1 MVPGDRSDPWRR
13 TLDESLLALGELDR
27 WIIDGVI
34 GKVVGGEN
42 LARLLVSEWDSLV
55 PELATVRGVLLVS
68 RVR

>member
-1 MVPGDRSDPWRR
+1 M
-13 TLDESLLALGELDR
+13 ALGELDR
-27 WIIDGVI
+27 WIIDGVV

-42 LARLLVSEWDSLV
+42 LARLLVSEWDSLA

>member
-1 MVPGDRSDPWRR
+1 
-13 TLDESLLALGELDR
+13 LALGELDR